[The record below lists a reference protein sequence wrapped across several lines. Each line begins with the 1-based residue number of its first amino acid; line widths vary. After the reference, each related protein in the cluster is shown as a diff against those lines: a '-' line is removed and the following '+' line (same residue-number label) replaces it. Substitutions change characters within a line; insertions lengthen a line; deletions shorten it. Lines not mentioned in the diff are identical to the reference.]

1 MQQQRRRKEIEKK
14 TNNHFTLL
22 SLALSLAL
30 SLVLKEFL
38 NSAIEQ
44 WLEKIKINWAW
55 RYLNRK
61 LHVGVAPNIALT
73 H

>member
-14 TNNHFTLL
+14 TNNHFTL
-22 SLALSLAL
+22 LSLAL

>member
-1 MQQQRRRKEIEKK
+1 MVQQRRRKEIEKK
-14 TNNHFTLL
+14 TNNHFTL
-22 SLALSLAL
+22 LSLAL

-73 H
+73 HNK